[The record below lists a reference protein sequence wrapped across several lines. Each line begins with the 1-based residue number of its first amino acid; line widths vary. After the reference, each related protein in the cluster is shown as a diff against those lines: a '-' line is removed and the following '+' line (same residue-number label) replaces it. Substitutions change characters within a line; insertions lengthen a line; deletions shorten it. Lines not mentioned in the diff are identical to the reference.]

1 MANCFLL
8 LACLLFS
15 FACNLVKKIYD
26 NRSYHS
32 TSAML
37 CSAVLSG
44 LSGFVF
50 ALVLSEFFSS
60 PLAIVGL
67 SGIGGFFGTKAVNA
81 IIKTRVGSKLIA
93 DDELQEL
100 LLETEENENVEE
112 AREEQEIIDT
122 LTERLSEDNIASHV
136 DNACDTISSG
146 LSTVN
151 DHIKIRVVRRK

>member
-15 FACNLVKKIYD
+15 FACNLVKKVYD
-26 NRSYHS
+26 NHNYHS
-32 TSAML
+32 TSVML
-37 CSAVLSG
+37 CSAILSG

-60 PLAIVGL
+60 PLAIIGL

-93 DDELQEL
+93 DEELQEL
-100 LLETEENENVEE
+100 LLETEEHETPEE
-112 AREEQEIIDT
+112 AQEEQEMIDT
-122 LTERLSEDNIASHV
+122 ITDSLSEDTIANRV
-136 DNACDTISSG
+136 DNACDTITSG

-151 DHIKIRVVRRK
+151 DHIKIHVVRHK